1 MEYIDIII
9 NFIKENNLFRIII
22 ILLVLFT
29 FIFILNII
37 INYIKNKTKN
47 NKTKKIITFL
57 KAPVLLTITIT
68 GMLFYLKQ
76 S

>member
-9 NFIKENNLFRIII
+9 NFIKENNLLRVII

-29 FIFILNII
+29 FIFTLNII
-37 INYIKNKTKN
+37 ISYIKNKAKN
-47 NKTKKIITFL
+47 NKAKKIITFF
-57 KAPVLLTITIT
+57 KAPILVTITII
-68 GMLFYLKQ
+68 GMLFYIKQ